1 MNVRALLLILTLT
14 AFYGPSV
21 GADASLV
28 GCHAA
33 GTLTDALRK
42 LNDRDWDE
50 LSEADLRSTWPPAM
64 GSLDC
69 DDSACQ
75 TLWHKGKVIN
85 GECKCCE
92 LFNFAI
98 ARDGRG
104 AVTNQHL
111 YSIVIYSSASDQNKT
126 VEAARDFAR
135 ALGAADSE
143 ASTIS
148 HKSRQRLYWTVGT
161 GKQKKIALMEFQLA
175 HGYEMWTAYIY
186 FSRQPA

>member
-1 MNVRALLLILTLT
+1 MNVRALFLILTLT
-14 AFYGPSV
+14 AFYRPSV
-21 GADASLV
+21 GANASLV

-135 ALGAADSE
+135 ALGAADAE

-161 GKQKKIALMEFQLA
+161 GKQKKIALMELQLA
-175 HGYEMWTAYIY
+175 YRYEMWTAYLY
-186 FSRQPA
+186 FSRQPG